1 MDELAQSE
9 LAPLRDADPA
19 TSAGPHGDPGPAH
32 LADPRAITILT
43 TEHWSLLTARS
54 LVYNEAFSRGAMF
67 LTFLSASLV
76 ALGFV
81 SQGGG
86 SGPDFPLVVVAVLG
100 LDLLIGLATLGRLAS
115 VSGEDL
121 RAVQAMNRLR
131 HAYLEMVP
139 ELAGY
144 LSQGYYDDLA
154 SVLAVYGPTQTRA
167 HPLRSI
173 VHGLTTMPGMV
184 GAIDSAV
191 AGGLAAAVAV
201 AAGADARLA
210 LGLGLVAGVATL
222 VVLATASQRVF
233 VSQARLMA
241 PRFPSPDQAPG
252 RRNT

>member
-1 MDELAQSE
+1 MDEIARTE
-9 LAPLRDADPA
+9 LAPQREADP
-19 TSAGPHGDPGPAH
+19 TTIAGRHDEPGPAH
-32 LADPRAITILT
+32 LADPRALTILT

-81 SQGGG
+81 SQGGR
-86 SGPDFPLVVVAVLG
+86 SGPDFSLVVVAVLG

-115 VSGEDL
+115 ASGEDL
-121 RAVQAMNRLR
+121 RTVQAMNRLR
-131 HAYLEMVP
+131 HGYIEMVP
-139 ELAGY
+139 ELDRY
-144 LSQGYYDDLA
+144 VSQGYYDDFA
-154 SVLAVYGPTQTRA
+154 SVIAVYGPAHPQA

-184 GAIDSAV
+184 GAIDAAV

-201 AAGADARLA
+201 VAGADARLA
-210 LGLGLVAGVATL
+210 LGLGLVAGVATM
-222 VVLATASQRVF
+222 VVLATASRRVF
-233 VSQARLMA
+233 VSQTRLMA
-241 PRFPSPDQAPG
+241 PRFPDPDQAPG